1 MHLTP
6 YTLHLTPYT
15 LHLTP
20 YTLHLTPYTLHLTP
34 YLGEAGRAHGVEAAE
49 EAGGVARPP
58 AGGAGGLQA
67 PGGEGSGHEGQ
78 HTRHLRHPA
87 GHNTHWDFLQA
98 GQTKLCWPLPLLQ
111 TVHCPSLINLCDV
124 SHLCRPKYFLFPS
137 RNIQYLRNILPVTVR
152 LKKCNPE
159 ERQNLMN
166 ILTAE
171 FYTF

>member
-1 MHLTP
+1 MRHLAP
-6 YTLHLTPYT
+6 CILHLTPCI

-20 YTLHLTPYTLHLTP
+20 CTLNLTP

-49 EAGGVARPP
+49 QAGCLARPP

-67 PGGEGSGHEGQ
+67 PGGEQSGHEGQ

-152 LKKCNPE
+152 LKKCNPR
-159 ERQNLMN
+159 ERQNLLN

-171 FYTF
+171 FHRF